1 MKRNLLCCILSLL
14 VYSLSAQPVQHRP
27 GKAYIKTS
35 LNAYSFSKLLND
47 DLNNPGSGMSMEGLL
62 EFAAA
67 HNFDAVDLTGYYFP
81 GYPNKPASEFI
92 NNIKR
97 KAFLLGLDISGTGVR
112 NDFAHPDQKK
122 RAADVQLVKDWIDV
136 AQSLGAPIVRIF
148 SGNMPAGLE
157 NKRDSIL
164 TYMAESIKEC
174 VGYAKSK
181 GILIGVQNH
190 ADFLKTADETIQLL
204 KLVNSEWF
212 GVVVDIGS
220 FVTADPYRDVEK
232 IMPYAVNFQFKE
244 SLFSAKN
251 SVKTDV
257 KRILEIVR
265 KSGYRG
271 YLPIETLPQVR
282 NNQKIAYDPV
292 IRVPEFLAEIKAA
305 EQSEIVKMSDN
316 R

>member
-1 MKRNLLCCILSLL
+1 MKGNLLCCLLSLL
-14 VYSLSAQPVQHRP
+14 VYNLPAQPVQHRP
-27 GKAYIKTS
+27 GKSHLKTS

-47 DLNNPGSGMSMEGLL
+47 ELKNPGSGMSMEGLL
-62 EFAAA
+62 EFAAV

-81 GYPNKPASEFI
+81 GYPNKPSYAFI
-92 NNIKR
+92 HNIKR

-112 NDFAHPDQKK
+112 NDFAHPDPQK

-136 AQSLGAPIVRIF
+136 AQLLGAPVVRIF
-148 SGNMPAGLE
+148 SGNMPAGFE

-164 TYMAESIKEC
+164 AYMAESIKEC
-174 VGYAKSK
+174 VSYAKKK

-220 FVTADPYRDVEK
+220 FVTADPYKDVEK

-244 SLFSAKN
+244 SLFSATN

-257 KRILEIVR
+257 GRILAIVR

-292 IRVPEFLAEIKAA
+292 ARVPGFLSEIKAGIKA
-305 EQSEIVKMSDN
+305 REQQKIPKE
-316 R
+316 